1 MNNAPIAVFDSGQG
15 GLSVWSELY
24 RGLPHE
30 SLLYYGDGKNCPYGN
45 QSKEQVTEYVDYAV
59 RRMLE
64 AGAKM
69 IVIACNTATAAA
81 IDYLRASYPVPFVG
95 LEPAVKPAALTSRS
109 GVIGI
114 LATAGSLKGHLFQTT
129 AHKYADRVRIIEQ
142 VGEGFVELVENNQE
156 ESPEAYETVARLLK
170 PMLDAGA
177 DRIVLGCTHYPFL
190 ANTMRRVIGDRDVQ
204 LINPAPAI
212 ERRVASLLEQYAL
225 TADVDHKPEYTFMT
239 SADDVYLT
247 RLIAKSEQAKA
258 LVSA

>member
-81 IDYLRASYPVPFVG
+81 IDYLRTTAQ
-95 LEPAVKPAALTSRS
+95 TSR
-109 GVIGI
+109 
-114 LATAGSLKGHLFQTT
+114 
-129 AHKYADRVRIIEQ
+129 R
-142 VGEGFVELVENNQE
+142 
-156 ESPEAYETVARLLK
+156 
-170 PMLDAGA
+170 
-177 DRIVLGCTHYPFL
+177 
-190 ANTMRRVIGDRDVQ
+190 
-204 LINPAPAI
+204 
-212 ERRVASLLEQYAL
+212 
-225 TADVDHKPEYTFMT
+225 
-239 SADDVYLT
+239 
-247 RLIAKSEQAKA
+247 
-258 LVSA
+258 VSASSSPSPARRSPTRRS

>member
-59 RRMLE
+59 RRMLA
-64 AGAKM
+64 AGVKM

-81 IDYLRASYPVPFVG
+81 IDYLRATYPVPFVG
-95 LEPAVKPAALTSRS
+95 LEPAVKPAALSSRS

-114 LATAGSLKGHLFQTT
+114 LATAGSLKGRLFQTT
-129 AHKYADRVRIIEQ
+129 AHKYADKVRIIEQ
-142 VGEGFVELVENNQE
+142 VGEGFVELVESNREQ
-156 ESPEAYETVARLLK
+156 SPEAYETVARLLK

-190 ANTMRRVIGDRDVQ
+190 ADTMRKVIGDRDVQ

-225 TADVDHKPEYTFMT
+225 TADADHKPEYTFMT
-239 SADDVYLT
+239 SADDVYLA